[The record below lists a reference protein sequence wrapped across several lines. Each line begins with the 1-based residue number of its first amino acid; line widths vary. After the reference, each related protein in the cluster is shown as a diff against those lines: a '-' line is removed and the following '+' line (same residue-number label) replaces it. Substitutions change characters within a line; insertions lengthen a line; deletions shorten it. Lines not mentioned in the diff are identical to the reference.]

1 MFVSE
6 ILKKASHKCVIQ
18 SFNRKI
24 AMGDNE
30 LFVLRTR
37 YIFTKKWLVYFFLR
51 PLYTTHHLIT
61 NLLRYPFFS
70 VLFALAG
77 LGNSPMLCFYTR
89 GCYRAFVSCI
99 FTSCDY

>member
-6 ILKKASHKCVIQ
+6 ILKKAYHKCVIQ

-61 NLLRYPFFS
+61 NLLRYPLFFC
-70 VLFALAG
+70 
-77 LGNSPMLCFYTR
+77 PLCFSGIR
-89 GCYRAFVSCI
+89 KFPNALFLHARVLQGICQLHLHI
-99 FTSCDY
+99 M